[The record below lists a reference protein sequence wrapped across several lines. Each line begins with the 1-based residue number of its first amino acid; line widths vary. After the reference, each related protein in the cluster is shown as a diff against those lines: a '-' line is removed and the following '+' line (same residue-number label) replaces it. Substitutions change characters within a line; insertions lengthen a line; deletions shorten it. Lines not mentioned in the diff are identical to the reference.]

1 MQLLHRVA
9 GFLTLAAFL
18 GTGQYMRHVLE
29 LENAS
34 LAEHFFLRSR
44 HIYIL
49 AAALVHLALSVG
61 LKPWPAGWRRRLQL
75 LASTLLIVASVLMVS
90 GFFLETP
97 ELDPGSFD
105 RAGLYA
111 LLAGT
116 LLHVLVSLRISDR
129 PIQS

>member
-1 MQLLHRVA
+1 MQLLHRVV

-18 GTGQYMRHVLE
+18 GTGQYMRHVLD

-49 AAALVHLALSVG
+49 GAALVHLALSVG
-61 LKPWPAGWRRRLQL
+61 LKPSPAGWRRRLQL
-75 LASTLLIVASVLMVS
+75 LASTLLTAASVLMVA
-90 GFFLETP
+90 GFFLESP
-97 ELDPGSFD
+97 QLDPGSFD

-116 LLHVLVSLRISDR
+116 LLHVLASLRAPDQ
-129 PIQS
+129 PIRT